1 MKFFQKLAITLGI
14 VATVAATAL
23 GWVKLPKRVGKVEVK
38 QEKAK
43 VERQQTQSEL
53 NMFIMEQ
60 RTIQQSSERREQMMK
75 DYIDAKT
82 EAR

>member
-1 MKFFQKLAITLGI
+1 
-14 VATVAATAL
+14 AATAL

>member
-1 MKFFQKLAITLGI
+1 MMDILKYLKDQRE
-14 VATVAATAL
+14 AATAL